1 MTPNTMS
8 WREYAQKPDMMLN
21 TPNVASIYMT
31 QLSIDHM
38 LSMGGLQYFE
48 ELAAARSQTVYDC
61 IDSSNGFYTNHVD
74 ADYRSRMNVVFRIRD
89 GDINLE
95 NKFIREA

>member
-38 LSMGGLQYFE
+38 LSIAQLLHCIWGLVRWRPPHRFVQAPSKPSRTGHSAV
-48 ELAAARSQTVYDC
+48 LKVASSIRCSAATPA
-61 IDSSNGFYTNHVD
+61 
-74 ADYRSRMNVVFRIRD
+74 
-89 GDINLE
+89 
-95 NKFIREA
+95 